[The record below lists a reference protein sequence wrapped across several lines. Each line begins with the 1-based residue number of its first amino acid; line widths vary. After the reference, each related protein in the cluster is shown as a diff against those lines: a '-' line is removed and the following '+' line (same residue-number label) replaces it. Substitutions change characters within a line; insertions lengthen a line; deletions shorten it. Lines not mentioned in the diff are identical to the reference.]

1 MTLSIA
7 PGFRPAPPR
16 ILRGMLPEGVRTF
29 LSGARAPQ
37 RSSVSRRHVRVGDR
51 QWQAV
56 SFAPLIDLPRAWAVI
71 RLVPLPFLEKL
82 RASLADRTFVKLTLS
97 EPSGGEPDLHNV
109 YGRLVEIKGAPKLS
123 LVFHHERRDVTK
135 NFDLEAGVARV
146 GELLGAE
153 FARGYLFTTSGDWQ
167 WRAGALKASRP
178 KFIVAPSPDHDRT
191 KATPLD
197 GAAPFLRALGVTNA
211 AGEPRPA
218 MADKLRQIQR
228 FTELLGHLLDDSPLR
243 ERRELRVLDMGAG
256 KGYLTFATHAFLR
269 ERGIAA
275 EVTGVEMREDL
286 VAFTEKTARDL
297 ACDGLHFVRG
307 AIGEFQPDGP
317 VNVLIALHA
326 CDTATDDALFQA
338 ITAGASLI
346 VTAPCCHQEIRAQLQ
361 PPPVLRD
368 VLRHGI
374 LAEREAELLTDGLR
388 ALLLE
393 IRGYKASVF
402 EFISPEHTSKNLM
415 LAAHRR
421 KQPVDGEPLRT
432 RFRELCEFYGI
443 REQRLTK
450 LLGE

>member
-1 MTLSIA
+1 M
-7 PGFRPAPPR
+7 
-16 ILRGMLPEGVRTF
+16 
-29 LSGARAPQ
+29 
-37 RSSVSRRHVRVGDR
+37 
-51 QWQAV
+51 
-56 SFAPLIDLPRAWAVI
+56 SFALLIDLRRARVVI
-71 RLVPLPFLEKL
+71 RAVPLPFLEKL

-97 EPSGGEPDLHNV
+97 EPSGADADLRNV
-109 YGRLVEIKGAPKLS
+109 YGRLVEIKGAPQLS
-123 LVFHHERRDVTK
+123 LVFHHARRDVTK
-135 NFDLEAGVARV
+135 NFDFEAGVAQI
-146 GELLGAE
+146 GELLATD
-153 FARGYLFTTSGDWQ
+153 FTRAYLFTTMGDWQ
-167 WRAGALKASRP
+167 WRPGGIKASRP
-178 KFIVAPSPDHDRT
+178 KFTVAPSPAHDRA
-191 KATPLD
+191 KVVPIAA
-197 GAAPFLRALGVTNA
+197 AAPFLRALGVTNT

-256 KGYLTFATHAFLR
+256 KGYLTFATHAFLQS
-269 ERGIAA
+269 RGVTA
-275 EVTGVEMREDL
+275 EVTGVELREEL
-286 VAFTEKTARDL
+286 VSFTEKTARDL
-297 ACDGLHFVRG
+297 GCEGLHFVRG
-307 AIGEFQPDGP
+307 AIGDFQPTGSVD
-317 VNVLIALHA
+317 VLIALHA

-346 VTAPCCHQEIRAQLQ
+346 VTAPCCHRQIRAQLQ

-421 KQPVDGEPLRT
+421 TQPVDPEPLRV

-443 REQRLTK
+443 REQRLAQ